1 MAYVLQALSVLFMAT
16 FKFLITGLY
25 SFSMGFSYLETL
37 LFTMIGGMAGAT
49 GIYMLGTRVLEWFRK
64 RYVRKR
70 EARIAKGVAPRR
82 IFTRTN
88 RTIVKVKHRYGV
100 VGLVAIAPPI
110 LSIPITS
117 LLAAKYFRHER
128 RTLPVLLGSICIWS
142 IVLTTMWGFFR

>member
-1 MAYVLQALSVLFMAT
+1 MSHALQALSVLFMAT

-25 SFSMGFSYLETL
+25 SFSLGFSFWETL
-37 LFTMIGGMAGAT
+37 LFTMIGGTLGAT
-49 GIYMLGTRVLEWFRK
+49 GFYLLGTRVLEWFRL

-70 EARIAKGVAPRR
+70 QARISKGVAPKR

-88 RTIVKVKHRYGV
+88 RIIVKIKHRYGV
-100 VGLVAIAPPI
+100 IGLVAIAPPI

-128 RTLPVLLGSICIWS
+128 RTLPVLLGSILVWSCI
-142 IVLTTMWGFFR
+142 LTTMWGFFR